1 MPEIDELDIQVGR
14 GAVGSAM
21 MQMKGRVSTELDD
34 DAFTSFDGE
43 R

>member
-1 MPEIDELDIQVGR
+1 MPEIDELDIQINR

-21 MQMKGRVSTELDD
+21 MQMKSAVSTELDD
-34 DAFTSFDGE
+34 DAATSFDGD